1 MKKTNTFT
9 NIAMFVL
16 FAAML
21 VYLGVYLFRSTQQSY
36 ATAPAVLV
44 TVSES
49 GQASG
54 IVVREEQ
61 VIASDKEFLS
71 LSVDDGKEVA
81 RGGEIAIGVDSKAA
95 LDSASRARELKKE
108 IAYVSSLLAR
118 AGSASGASDRDSD
131 VRSAIL
137 QLNAAVS
144 AGSTSELD
152 DLCMDLS
159 SLLFGSATG
168 TVSQGDLDA
177 LNAELHQLEN
187 AGAGRGS
194 ITAPA
199 AGLFTSTTDGY
210 ESLTPDMLENLTPDG
225 VNALERTTAATP
237 ADAIGKLVTAKKWY
251 FASVMNKADAD
262 RLNLNGSASLDF
274 PQHYNGTVSATV
286 LSKSEPD
293 SSGKVAVV
301 FACNAA
307 LADTL
312 ADTLAMRKTTADVVY
327 SEHTGLRV
335 PLKAVHMDDDGQS
348 YVYVVTAA
356 QLEKKPIEIIYQTDD
371 YCLVAQST
379 ESNALRAGNEIVVTG
394 KGLSNGQVVK

>member
-1 MKKTNTFT
+1 MKKEGPYEYRSDSYEDRLSDRIDEFDRTVRDTKKE
-9 NIAMFVL
+9 IRQ
-16 FAAML
+16 AARDAKQE
-21 VYLGVYLFRSTQQSY
+21 VRQQKRDQIRDLKERVGEVKDH
-36 ATAPAVLV
+36 A
-44 TVSES
+44 
-49 GQASG
+49 
-54 IVVREEQ
+54 EEY
-61 VIASDKEFLS
+61 SNRYENR
-71 LSVDDGKEVA
+71 VDDIDK
-81 RGGEIAIGVDSKAA
+81 
-95 LDSASRARELKKE
+95 RARELKKE
-108 IAYVSSLLAR
+108 IAYVSSLLSR

-131 VRSAIL
+131 VRSALL

-225 VNALERTTAATP
+225 VDALERTTPATP
-237 ADAIGKLVTAKKWY
+237 ANAIGKLVTAKKWY

-262 RLNLNGSASLDF
+262 RLNLNGSATLDF
-274 PQHYNGTVSATV
+274 PQHYTGTVSATV
-286 LSKSEPD
+286 MSKSEPD
-293 SSGKVAVV
+293 DSGKVAVV

-307 LADTL
+307 LS
-312 ADTLAMRKTTADVVY
+312 DTLAMRKTTADVVY

-335 PLKAVHMDDDGQS
+335 PLKAVHMDDDGQAF
-348 YVYVVTAA
+348 VYVVTAA

-371 YCLVAQST
+371 YCLVAQSA

>member
-1 MKKTNTFT
+1 M
-9 NIAMFVL
+9 
-16 FAAML
+16 
-21 VYLGVYLFRSTQQSY
+21 
-36 ATAPAVLV
+36 
-44 TVSES
+44 
-49 GQASG
+49 
-54 IVVREEQ
+54 
-61 VIASDKEFLS
+61 
-71 LSVDDGKEVA
+71 DDGKEVA

-108 IAYVSSLLAR
+108 ITYVSSLLAR

-144 AGSTSELD
+144 AGSTSDLD
-152 DLCMDLS
+152 DICLDLS
-159 SLLFGSATG
+159 SLLFGSTSG
-168 TVSQGDLDA
+168 SISQGDLDA

-199 AGLFTSTTDGY
+199 AGLFTSMTDGY

-225 VNALERTTAATP
+225 VDALERTAPTKTAS
-237 ADAIGKLVTAKKWY
+237 AIGKLVTAKKWY

-286 LSKSEPD
+286 MSKSEPD

-307 LADTL
+307 L

-379 ESNALRAGNEIVVTG
+379 ESNALCAGNEIVVTG